1 MPEKS
6 NLRLLVED
14 AAGERRCQICIAGG
28 GPAGMM
34 LGLLVARSGIRVKVL
49 EKHSDF
55 FRDFRGDTI
64 HPSTLE
70 ILDELGMLDEFLKL
84 PHQEVRRLRGQ
95 IGDTTLTLADFTHLP
110 VRCKFLA
117 FMPQWDFLNFLA
129 ERACVYR
136 GFQLEMESEVTGLT
150 FDGERVTGVRV
161 RTPAGVRE
169 VSADLVVGAD
179 GRESTVRAAA
189 ALPSIE
195 FGAPMDVLWMRVSRK
210 PSDPRQLLGRVDYGQ
225 IFVMIDRGD
234 YWQCG
239 LVVRKGALAEI
250 QRRGL
255 DALRADIQRLAPFL
269 GDRVSDLRDWNDI
282 KLLTVQVDR
291 LRRWYRDGVLCIG
304 DAAHAERCHQSP
316 EANSVQKRR
325 EPRVRPQVVH
335 ERPCLEVCQPIG
347 ALLVGPVEAG
357 KCLIPVGEP
366 GVDQR
371 DAKRRHILGARSLL
385 ETLQDLP
392 RFAPLPCLRI
402 GVAERGG
409 RERQPPGESDGALQR
424 ADGFVVSGRR

>member
-1 MPEKS
+1 
-6 NLRLLVED
+6 
-14 AAGERRCQICIAGG
+14 
-28 GPAGMM
+28 MM
-34 LGLLVARSGIRVKVL
+34 LGLLLARSGIRVKVL
-49 EKHSDF
+49 EKHADF

-84 PHQEVRRLRGQ
+84 PHQEVRQLRGQ

-129 ERACVYR
+129 ERARVYP

-161 RTPAGVRE
+161 RTPAGVRQ
-169 VSADLVVGAD
+169 VSADLVVGTD

-195 FGAPMDVLWMRVSRK
+195 FGAPMDVLWMRISRE

-239 LVVRKGALAEI
+239 LVVRKGTLAEI

-255 DALRADIQRLAPFL
+255 DPLRADILRLAPFL
-269 GDRVSDLRDWNDI
+269 GERVSDLRDWNDI

-304 DAAHAERCHQSP
+304 DAAHAMSP
-316 EANSVQKRR
+316 VAGVGINLAIQDAVAAANILVPALRHSGTVSNAALAAIQERR
-325 EPRVRPQVVH
+325 ELPTRVTQRAQLLIQNGIIRRVLGRGRGREGRMSPPLIIRILGGVPLF
-335 ERPCLEVCQPIG
+335 RRIP
-347 ALLVGPVEAG
+347 ARLVGLG
-357 KCLIPVGEP
+357 F
-366 GVDQR
+366 
-371 DAKRRHILGARSLL
+371 RREHVMTKPA
-385 ETLQDLP
+385 
-392 RFAPLPCLRI
+392 
-402 GVAERGG
+402 
-409 RERQPPGESDGALQR
+409 
-424 ADGFVVSGRR
+424 

>member
-34 LGLLVARSGIRVKVL
+34 LGLLLARSGIRVTVL
-49 EKHSDF
+49 ENHSDF

-84 PHQEVRRLRGQ
+84 PHQEVRQLRGQ

-129 ERACVYR
+129 ERARAYA

-169 VSADLVVGAD
+169 VSADLVVGTD

-195 FGAPMDVLWMRVSRK
+195 FGAPMDVLWMRISRK
-210 PSDPRQLLGRVDYGQ
+210 PSDPGQLLGRVDYGQ

-269 GDRVSDLRDWNDI
+269 GERVAELRDWNDI

-291 LRRWYRDGVLCIG
+291 LRRWDRDGVLCIG
-304 DAAHAERCHQSP
+304 DAAHARSP
-316 EANSVQKRR
+316 VAGVGINLAIQDAVAAANILVPAQRESGTVSTSTLAAVQERR
-325 EPRVRPQVVH
+325 ELPTKVTQRAQLLIQNGIIRRVLGRTREGEGRMSPPLVIRILGGVPLF
-335 ERPCLEVCQPIG
+335 RRIP
-347 ALLVGPVEAG
+347 ARLVGLG
-357 KCLIPVGEP
+357 F
-366 GVDQR
+366 
-371 DAKRRHILGARSLL
+371 RREH
-385 ETLQDLP
+385 
-392 RFAPLPCLRI
+392 
-402 GVAERGG
+402 V
-409 RERQPPGESDGALQR
+409 
-424 ADGFVVSGRR
+424 

>member
-1 MPEKS
+1 MG
-6 NLRLLVED
+6 
-14 AAGERRCQICIAGG
+14 AAGESRCQICIAGG

-34 LGLLVARSGIRVKVL
+34 LGLLLARSGIRVKVL

-84 PHQEVRRLRGQ
+84 PHQEVRQLRGQ

-129 ERACVYR
+129 ERAGAYA

-161 RTPAGVRE
+161 RTPAGVRQ
-169 VSADLVVGAD
+169 VSADLVVGSD

-195 FGAPMDVLWMRVSRK
+195 FGAPMDVLWMRISRK
-210 PSDPRQLLGRVDYGQ
+210 PGDPGQLLGRVDYGQ

-255 DALRADIQRLAPFL
+255 DALRADIRRLAPFL
-269 GDRVSDLRDWNDI
+269 GERVGDLRDWNDI

-291 LRRWYRDGVLCIG
+291 LRRWYRDGVLCLG
-304 DAAHAERCHQSP
+304 DAAHAMSP
-316 EANSVQKRR
+316 VAGVGINLAIQDAVAAANILVPALRDSGTVSNAALAAVQERR
-325 EPRVRPQVVH
+325 ELPTKVTQRAQLLIQNGIIRRVLGKEGRMAPPLVIRILGGVPLF
-335 ERPCLEVCQPIG
+335 RRIP
-347 ALLVGPVEAG
+347 ARLVGLG
-357 KCLIPVGEP
+357 F
-366 GVDQR
+366 
-371 DAKRRHILGARSLL
+371 RREHVM
-385 ETLQDLP
+385 T
-392 RFAPLPCLRI
+392 
-402 GVAERGG
+402 
-409 RERQPPGESDGALQR
+409 QPA
-424 ADGFVVSGRR
+424 

>member
-1 MPEKS
+1 
-6 NLRLLVED
+6 
-14 AAGERRCQICIAGG
+14 
-28 GPAGMM
+28 MM
-34 LGLLVARSGIRVKVL
+34 LGLLLARSGIRVTVL

-84 PHQEVRRLRGQ
+84 PHQEVRQLRGQ

-129 ERACVYR
+129 ERARAYA

-169 VSADLVVGAD
+169 VSADLVVGTD

-195 FGAPMDVLWMRVSRK
+195 FGAPMDVLWMRISRK
-210 PSDPRQLLGRVDYGQ
+210 PSDPGQLLGRVDYGQ

-304 DAAHAERCHQSP
+304 DAAHAMSP
-316 EANSVQKRR
+316 VAGVGINLAIQDAVAAANILVPALRDSGTASNAALAAVQERR
-325 EPRVRPQVVH
+325 ELPTKVTQRAQLLIQNGIIRRVLGRGREGRMAPPLIIRILGGVPLF
-335 ERPCLEVCQPIG
+335 RRIP
-347 ALLVGPVEAG
+347 ARLVGLG
-357 KCLIPVGEP
+357 F
-366 GVDQR
+366 
-371 DAKRRHILGARSLL
+371 RREHVMTKPA
-385 ETLQDLP
+385 
-392 RFAPLPCLRI
+392 
-402 GVAERGG
+402 
-409 RERQPPGESDGALQR
+409 
-424 ADGFVVSGRR
+424 

>member
-1 MPEKS
+1 M
-6 NLRLLVED
+6 ED

-34 LGLLVARSGIRVKVL
+34 LGLLLARSGIRVTVL

-84 PHQEVRRLRGQ
+84 PHQEVRQLRGQ

-129 ERACVYR
+129 ERARVYP

-169 VSADLVVGAD
+169 VSADLVVGTD

-195 FGAPMDVLWMRVSRK
+195 FGAPMDVLWMRISRK

-255 DALRADIQRLAPFL
+255 DALRADILRLAPFL
-269 GDRVSDLRDWNDI
+269 GERVGELRDWNDI

-304 DAAHAERCHQSP
+304 DAAHAMSP
-316 EANSVQKRR
+316 VAGVGINLAIQDAVAAANILVPALRHSGTVSNAALAAVQERR
-325 EPRVRPQVVH
+325 ELPTKVTQRAQLLIQNGIIRRVLGRGREGRMSPPLVIRILGGVPLF
-335 ERPCLEVCQPIG
+335 RRIP
-347 ALLVGPVEAG
+347 ARLVGLG
-357 KCLIPVGEP
+357 F
-366 GVDQR
+366 
-371 DAKRRHILGARSLL
+371 RREHVMTKPA
-385 ETLQDLP
+385 
-392 RFAPLPCLRI
+392 
-402 GVAERGG
+402 
-409 RERQPPGESDGALQR
+409 
-424 ADGFVVSGRR
+424 

>member
-1 MPEKS
+1 
-6 NLRLLVED
+6 
-14 AAGERRCQICIAGG
+14 
-28 GPAGMM
+28 MM
-34 LGLLVARSGIRVKVL
+34 LGLLLARSGIRVKVL

-70 ILDELGMLDEFLKL
+70 ILDELGMLDEFLEL
-84 PHQEVRRLRGQ
+84 PHQEVRQLRGQ

-129 ERACVYR
+129 ERASVYP
-136 GFQLEMESEVTGLT
+136 GFQLETASEVTGLT

-169 VSADLVVGAD
+169 VSADLVVGTD

-195 FGAPMDVLWMRVSRK
+195 FGAPMDVLWMRISRK
-210 PSDPRQLLGRVDYGQ
+210 PSDPGQLLGRVDYGQ

-239 LVVRKGALAEI
+239 LVVRKGALAEM

-255 DALRADIQRLAPFL
+255 DALRADIRRLAPFL
-269 GDRVSDLRDWNDI
+269 GERVSELRDWNDI

-304 DAAHAERCHQSP
+304 DAAHAMSP
-316 EANSVQKRR
+316 VAGVGINLAIQDAVAAANILVPALRDSGTVSNAALAAVQERR
-325 EPRVRPQVVH
+325 ELPTKVTQRAQLLIQNGIIRRVLGREGRMAPPLIIRILGGVPLF
-335 ERPCLEVCQPIG
+335 RRIP
-347 ALLVGPVEAG
+347 ARLVGLG
-357 KCLIPVGEP
+357 F
-366 GVDQR
+366 
-371 DAKRRHILGARSLL
+371 RREHVM
-385 ETLQDLP
+385 T
-392 RFAPLPCLRI
+392 
-402 GVAERGG
+402 
-409 RERQPPGESDGALQR
+409 QPAS
-424 ADGFVVSGRR
+424 

>member
-1 MPEKS
+1 
-6 NLRLLVED
+6 VED

-34 LGLLVARSGIRVKVL
+34 LGLLLARSGIRVTVL

-84 PHQEVRRLRGQ
+84 PHQEVRQLRGQ

-129 ERACVYR
+129 ERARVYP

-169 VSADLVVGAD
+169 VSADLVVGTD

-195 FGAPMDVLWMRVSRK
+195 FGAPMDVLWMRISRK
-210 PSDPRQLLGRVDYGQ
+210 PSDPGQLLGRVDYGQ

-304 DAAHAERCHQSP
+304 DAAHAMSP
-316 EANSVQKRR
+316 VAGVGINLAIQDAVAAANILVPALRDSGTASNAALAAVQERR
-325 EPRVRPQVVH
+325 ELPTKVTQRAQLLIQNGIIRRVLGRGREGRMSPPLVIRILGGVPLF
-335 ERPCLEVCQPIG
+335 RRIP
-347 ALLVGPVEAG
+347 ARLVGLG
-357 KCLIPVGEP
+357 F
-366 GVDQR
+366 
-371 DAKRRHILGARSLL
+371 RREHVM
-385 ETLQDLP
+385 T
-392 RFAPLPCLRI
+392 
-402 GVAERGG
+402 
-409 RERQPPGESDGALQR
+409 QPA
-424 ADGFVVSGRR
+424 

>member
-1 MPEKS
+1 
-6 NLRLLVED
+6 
-14 AAGERRCQICIAGG
+14 
-28 GPAGMM
+28 MM
-34 LGLLVARSGIRVKVL
+34 LGLLLARSGIRVKVL

-84 PHQEVRRLRGQ
+84 PHQEVRQLRGQ

-129 ERACVYR
+129 ERARAYP

-169 VSADLVVGAD
+169 VSADLVVGTD

-195 FGAPMDVLWMRVSRK
+195 FGAPMDVLWMRISRK
-210 PSDPRQLLGRVDYGQ
+210 PSDPGQLLGRVDYGQ

-255 DALRADIQRLAPFL
+255 DALRADILRLAPFL
-269 GDRVSDLRDWNDI
+269 GERVSDLRDWNDI

-304 DAAHAERCHQSP
+304 DAAHAMSP
-316 EANSVQKRR
+316 VAGVGINLAIQDAVAAANILVPALRDSGTVSAAALAAVQERR
-325 EPRVRPQVVH
+325 ELPTKVTQRAQLLIQDGIIRRVLGRGREGRMAPPLILKILGGVPLL
-335 ERPCLEVCQPIG
+335 RRIP
-347 ALLVGPVEAG
+347 ARLVGLG
-357 KCLIPVGEP
+357 F
-366 GVDQR
+366 
-371 DAKRRHILGARSLL
+371 RREHVM
-385 ETLQDLP
+385 T
-392 RFAPLPCLRI
+392 
-402 GVAERGG
+402 
-409 RERQPPGESDGALQR
+409 QPA
-424 ADGFVVSGRR
+424 V

>member
-1 MPEKS
+1 VGEEGVGVGQPLS
-6 NLRLLVED
+6 TG
-14 AAGERRCQICIAGG
+14 AAGEASCQICIAGG

-34 LGLLVARSGIRVKVL
+34 LGLLLARSGIRVKVL

-70 ILDELGMLDEFLKL
+70 ILDELGLLDEFLKL
-84 PHQEVRRLRGQ
+84 PHQEVRQLRGQ

-110 VRCKFLA
+110 IRCKFLA

-129 ERACVYR
+129 ERARVYP
-136 GFQLEMESEVTGLT
+136 GFRLEMESEVSGLT

-169 VSADLVVGAD
+169 VLADLVVGTD
-179 GRESTVRAAA
+179 GRDSTVREAAG
-189 ALPSIE
+189 LPSIE
-195 FGAPMDVLWMRVSRK
+195 FGAPMDVLWMRVSRR
-210 PSDPRQLLGRVDYGQ
+210 PGDPRQLLGRVDYGQ

-255 DALRADIQRLAPFL
+255 EALRADIRRLAPFL
-269 GDRVSDLRDWNDI
+269 GERVAELRDWSDI

-304 DAAHAERCHQSP
+304 DAAHAMSP
-316 EANSVQKRR
+316 VAGVGINLAIQDAVAAANILVPALRDNGTVSVAALAAVQERR
-325 EPRVRPQVVH
+325 ELPTRVTQRAQLLIQDGIIRRVLGRGREGRMTPPLIVRLLGGVPLL
-335 ERPCLEVCQPIG
+335 RRIP
-347 ALLVGPVEAG
+347 ARLVGLG
-357 KCLIPVGEP
+357 F
-366 GVDQR
+366 
-371 DAKRRHILGARSLL
+371 RREHVM
-385 ETLQDLP
+385 T
-392 RFAPLPCLRI
+392 
-402 GVAERGG
+402 
-409 RERQPPGESDGALQR
+409 QPA
-424 ADGFVVSGRR
+424 V

>member
-1 MPEKS
+1 MG
-6 NLRLLVED
+6 
-14 AAGERRCQICIAGG
+14 AAGGSRGQICIAGG

-34 LGLLVARSGIRVKVL
+34 LGLLLARSGIRVKVL

-84 PHQEVRRLRGQ
+84 PHQEVRQLRGQ

-129 ERACVYR
+129 ERARVYP

-169 VSADLVVGAD
+169 VSADLVVGTD

-195 FGAPMDVLWMRVSRK
+195 FGAPMDVLWMRISRK
-210 PSDPRQLLGRVDYGQ
+210 PSDPGQLLGRVDYGQ

-239 LVVRKGALAEI
+239 LVVRKGTLAEI

-255 DALRADIQRLAPFL
+255 DALRADILRLAPFL
-269 GDRVSDLRDWNDI
+269 GERVSDLRDWNDI

-304 DAAHAERCHQSP
+304 DAAHAMSP
-316 EANSVQKRR
+316 VAGVGINLAIQDAVAAANILVPALRHGGTVSNAALAAIQERR
-325 EPRVRPQVVH
+325 ELPTRVTQRAQLLIQNGIIRRVLGRGREGRMSPPLIIRILGGVPLF
-335 ERPCLEVCQPIG
+335 RRIP
-347 ALLVGPVEAG
+347 ARLVGLG
-357 KCLIPVGEP
+357 F
-366 GVDQR
+366 
-371 DAKRRHILGARSLL
+371 RREHVMTKPA
-385 ETLQDLP
+385 
-392 RFAPLPCLRI
+392 
-402 GVAERGG
+402 
-409 RERQPPGESDGALQR
+409 
-424 ADGFVVSGRR
+424 

>member
-1 MPEKS
+1 
-6 NLRLLVED
+6 
-14 AAGERRCQICIAGG
+14 
-28 GPAGMM
+28 MM
-34 LGLLVARSGIRVKVL
+34 LGLLLARSGIRVKVL

-70 ILDELGMLDEFLKL
+70 ILDELGMLNEFLKL
-84 PHQEVRRLRGQ
+84 PHQEVRQLRGQ

-129 ERACVYR
+129 ERARVYA

-169 VSADLVVGAD
+169 VSADLVVGTD

-195 FGAPMDVLWMRVSRK
+195 FGAPMDVLWMRISRK
-210 PSDPRQLLGRVDYGQ
+210 PSDPGQLLGRVDYGQ

-304 DAAHAERCHQSP
+304 DAAHAMSP
-316 EANSVQKRR
+316 VAGVGINLAIQDAVAAANILVPALRDSGTASNAALAAVQERR
-325 EPRVRPQVVH
+325 ELPTKVTQRAQLLIQNGIIRRVLGRGREGRMAPPLIIRILGGVPLF
-335 ERPCLEVCQPIG
+335 RRIP
-347 ALLVGPVEAG
+347 ARLVGLG
-357 KCLIPVGEP
+357 F
-366 GVDQR
+366 
-371 DAKRRHILGARSLL
+371 RREHVM
-385 ETLQDLP
+385 T
-392 RFAPLPCLRI
+392 
-402 GVAERGG
+402 
-409 RERQPPGESDGALQR
+409 QPA
-424 ADGFVVSGRR
+424 

>member
-1 MPEKS
+1 
-6 NLRLLVED
+6 
-14 AAGERRCQICIAGG
+14 
-28 GPAGMM
+28 MM
-34 LGLLVARSGIRVKVL
+34 LGLLLARSGIRVKVL

-84 PHQEVRRLRGQ
+84 PHQEVRQLRGQ

-129 ERACVYR
+129 ERAGAYA

-161 RTPAGVRE
+161 RTPAGVRQ
-169 VSADLVVGAD
+169 VSADLVVGSD

-195 FGAPMDVLWMRVSRK
+195 FGAPMDVLWMRISRK
-210 PSDPRQLLGRVDYGQ
+210 PGDPGQLLGRVDYGQ

-255 DALRADIQRLAPFL
+255 DALRADIRRLAPFL
-269 GDRVSDLRDWNDI
+269 GERVGDLRDWNDI

-291 LRRWYRDGVLCIG
+291 LRRWYRDGVLCLG
-304 DAAHAERCHQSP
+304 DAAHAMSP
-316 EANSVQKRR
+316 VAGVGINLAIQDAVAAANILVPALRDSGTVSNAALAAVQERR
-325 EPRVRPQVVH
+325 ELPTKVTQRAQLLIQNGIIRRVLGKEGRMAPPLVIRILGGVPLF
-335 ERPCLEVCQPIG
+335 RRIP
-347 ALLVGPVEAG
+347 ARLVGLG
-357 KCLIPVGEP
+357 F
-366 GVDQR
+366 
-371 DAKRRHILGARSLL
+371 RREHVMTKPA
-385 ETLQDLP
+385 
-392 RFAPLPCLRI
+392 
-402 GVAERGG
+402 
-409 RERQPPGESDGALQR
+409 
-424 ADGFVVSGRR
+424 

>member
-1 MPEKS
+1 
-6 NLRLLVED
+6 
-14 AAGERRCQICIAGG
+14 
-28 GPAGMM
+28 MM
-34 LGLLVARSGIRVKVL
+34 LGLLLARSGIRVRVL

-84 PHQEVRRLRGQ
+84 PHQEVRQLRGQ

-129 ERACVYR
+129 ERARVYP

-169 VSADLVVGAD
+169 VSADLVVGTD

-195 FGAPMDVLWMRVSRK
+195 FGAPMDVLWMRISRE

-255 DALRADIQRLAPFL
+255 DALRADIVRLAPFL
-269 GDRVSDLRDWNDI
+269 DERVGDLRDWNDI

-304 DAAHAERCHQSP
+304 DAAHAMSP
-316 EANSVQKRR
+316 VAGVGINLAIQDAVAAANILVPALRHSGTVSNAALAAIQERR
-325 EPRVRPQVVH
+325 ELPTRVTQRAQLLIQNGIIRRVLGRGRQGRMAPPLIIRILGGVPLF
-335 ERPCLEVCQPIG
+335 RRIP
-347 ALLVGPVEAG
+347 ARLVGLG
-357 KCLIPVGEP
+357 F
-366 GVDQR
+366 
-371 DAKRRHILGARSLL
+371 RREHVMTKPA
-385 ETLQDLP
+385 
-392 RFAPLPCLRI
+392 
-402 GVAERGG
+402 
-409 RERQPPGESDGALQR
+409 
-424 ADGFVVSGRR
+424 

>member
-1 MPEKS
+1 MG
-6 NLRLLVED
+6 
-14 AAGERRCQICIAGG
+14 AAGEPWCQICIAGG

-34 LGLLVARSGIRVKVL
+34 LGLLLARSGIRVKVL

-70 ILDELGMLDEFLKL
+70 ILDELGMLNEFLKL
-84 PHQEVRRLRGQ
+84 PHQEVRQLRGQ

-129 ERACVYR
+129 ERARVYP

-169 VSADLVVGAD
+169 VSADLVVGTD

-195 FGAPMDVLWMRVSRK
+195 FGAPMDVLWMRISRK
-210 PSDPRQLLGRVDYGQ
+210 PSDPGQLLGRVDYGQ

-255 DALRADIQRLAPFL
+255 DALRADILRLAPFL
-269 GDRVSDLRDWNDI
+269 GERVGDLRDWNDV

-291 LRRWYRDGVLCIG
+291 LQRWYRDGVLCIG
-304 DAAHAERCHQSP
+304 DAAHAMSP
-316 EANSVQKRR
+316 VAGVGINLAIQDAVAAANILATPLKDNRVSVDDLRKVQKRR
-325 EPRVRPQVVH
+325 EWPVRVTQQLQLMIQKRLIARALQSDASFAPPLFIRMLERFPALRRIPARLIGLGVRPEHV
-335 ERPCLEVCQPIG
+335 
-347 ALLVGPVEAG
+347 
-357 KCLIPVGEP
+357 
-366 GVDQR
+366 
-371 DAKRRHILGARSLL
+371 KR
-385 ETLQDLP
+385 
-392 RFAPLPCLRI
+392 
-402 GVAERGG
+402 
-409 RERQPPGESDGALQR
+409 
-424 ADGFVVSGRR
+424 

>member
-1 MPEKS
+1 
-6 NLRLLVED
+6 
-14 AAGERRCQICIAGG
+14 
-28 GPAGMM
+28 MM
-34 LGLLVARSGIRVKVL
+34 LGLLLARSGIRVNVF
-49 EKHSDF
+49 EKHADF

-84 PHQEVRRLRGQ
+84 PHQEVRQLRGQ

-129 ERACVYR
+129 ERASVYP
-136 GFQLEMESEVTGLT
+136 GFQLETASEVTGLT

-169 VSADLVVGAD
+169 VSADLVVGTD

-195 FGAPMDVLWMRVSRK
+195 FGAPMDVLWMRISRK
-210 PSDPRQLLGRVDYGQ
+210 PSDPGQLLGRVDYGQ

-239 LVVRKGALAEI
+239 LVVRKGALAEM

-255 DALRADIQRLAPFL
+255 DALRADIRRLAPFL
-269 GDRVSDLRDWNDI
+269 GERVSELRDWNDI

-304 DAAHAERCHQSP
+304 DAAHAMSP
-316 EANSVQKRR
+316 VAGVGINLAIQDAVAAANILVPALRDSGTVSNAALAAVQERR
-325 EPRVRPQVVH
+325 ELPTKVTQRAQLLIQNGIIRRVLGRGREGRLSPPLIIRILGGVPLF
-335 ERPCLEVCQPIG
+335 RRIP
-347 ALLVGPVEAG
+347 ARLVGLG
-357 KCLIPVGEP
+357 F
-366 GVDQR
+366 
-371 DAKRRHILGARSLL
+371 RREHVMTKPA
-385 ETLQDLP
+385 
-392 RFAPLPCLRI
+392 
-402 GVAERGG
+402 
-409 RERQPPGESDGALQR
+409 
-424 ADGFVVSGRR
+424 